1 MVDNGRRFV
10 LQLKNGEKERNVII
24 EGWVLVVD
32 DDTSNLTMANRILSS
47 EGLRVSCMKSGEAAI
62 RFL

>member
-10 LQLKNGEKERNVII
+10 LQSKNGEKERNVII

>member
-1 MVDNGRRFV
+1 M
-10 LQLKNGEKERNVII
+10 LQSKNGEKERNVII